1 MHKRLH
7 SIFAVAASV
16 AATMLAVACSTDDYA
31 IDKGSSEVT
40 PVEPSRPLTLDV
52 EPITVPGTEVTFD
65 MILVQRGSFVM
76 GGADADAPEHLVTL
90 TKDFY
95 IGRTEV
101 TQSLYQAVM
110 DANPSSFNYD
120 GSYPVENVS
129 FEDANT
135 FCQKLSR
142 LTGYHFTLPTEAQWE
157 YAAYGGSHGSHTRY
171 SGGDNISQVGWY
183 VGNAPIYQVYNTETM
198 RYDTIRHTMAVAQK
212 QHNLLGLYDMTGNVR
227 EWCADAWGPLSA
239 DDATDPL
246 CTNGGERVY
255 RGGSCN
261 DSAQY
266 CRAAHREAITPASK
280 GFSIGFRLAINME

>member
-1 MHKRLH
+1 MLNIHRLKH
-7 SIFAVAASV
+7 ISAALVALSLL
-16 AATMLAVACSTDDYA
+16 TVACTTDDYS

-40 PVEPSRPLTLDV
+40 PVEPARPLALEI
-52 EPITVPGTEVTFD
+52 EPITLPGTDVSFD
-65 MILVQRGSFVM
+65 MILVRSGRFVM
-76 GGADADAPEHLVTL
+76 GGADENAPEHLVNL

-120 GSYPVENVS
+120 GSYPVEGVS
-129 FEDANT
+129 FEDAAT

-157 YAAYGGSHGSHTRY
+157 YAAYGGHRGTRTLY
-171 SGGDNISQVGWY
+171 SGSDNIGTVGCY
-183 VGNAPIYQVYNTETM
+183 IGNAPDYLVFNTETN
-198 RYDTIRHTMAVAQK
+198 RYDTIRHTIAVAQK
-212 QHNLLGLYDMTGNVR
+212 QPNVLGIYDMTGNVR
-227 EWCADAWGPLSA
+227 EWCADAWGPLSEA
-239 DDATDPL
+239 EVTDPV
-246 CTNGGERVY
+246 CTHGGERVY
-255 RGGSCN
+255 RGGCCN

-266 CRAAHREAITPASK
+266 CRAAYREAISPSSK